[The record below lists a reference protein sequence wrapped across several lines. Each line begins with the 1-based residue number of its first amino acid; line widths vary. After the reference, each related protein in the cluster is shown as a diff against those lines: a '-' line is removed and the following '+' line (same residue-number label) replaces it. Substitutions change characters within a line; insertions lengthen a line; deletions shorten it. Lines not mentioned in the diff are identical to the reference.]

1 MYNYDIG
8 GQERKSEV
16 TEGIADIPQNRTLVI
31 EKLTDDPPLSPQ
43 IIPDLKNINDV
54 FSFFKPAKEVE
65 FETMEGSSKTEQ
77 LHFESLGDFG
87 KQGVIKQ
94 STYMNELSHQCDD
107 LQKFARQ
114 LKSNK
119 ILKTLLEN
127 KEAKASYM
135 ACVQALLDELDQ
147 TA

>member
-8 GQERKSEV
+8 GQERKLEV
-16 TEGIADIPQNRTLVI
+16 SEGIADIPQNRTLLI
-31 EKLTDDPPLSPQ
+31 EKLTDEPPLSPQ

-65 FETMEGSSKTEQ
+65 FETSEGAGKTEQ
-77 LHFESLGDFG
+77 LHFESLADFG
-87 KQGVIKQ
+87 KQGIIKQ
-94 STYMNELSHQCDD
+94 SAYMNELSHQCDD

-127 KEAKASYM
+127 KEAKASYLS
-135 ACVQALLDELDQ
+135 CVQALLDELEQ
-147 TA
+147 TP